1 MRYLLFALAVT
12 AHAAVP
18 DFLPP
23 DTKVV
28 IGINVRGLVDSP
40 LFKDIFAARGM
51 ATQYLPGSF
60 SFGGVDLAKDIDD
73 VTIASTGD
81 GEKAP
86 ALFVVRGRFPG
97 TIAPTK
103 DYALLDRNTLVGG
116 DPALVR
122 AALNGKRS
130 SLPPSLAG
138 RVAALE
144 SRYDVWA
151 VGEVPQ
157 GLHSSMAASP
167 EIQAIDRFEVGASLR
182 SGLDLAAQ
190 IHMRDSKE
198 TEKLVQTLKLL
209 ELMIAMQP
217 SANNGTRFNLKSDQS
232 TISLD
237 LFIPEAELRKSIE
250 EQKTRFASAA
260 MPQMSPGGAAPAMP
274 VMAASPAPIPAP
286 KNIAPPGTAL
296 TDTKGNTVTITL
308 PRK

>member
-1 MRYLLFALAVT
+1 
-12 AHAAVP
+12 
-18 DFLPP
+18 
-23 DTKVV
+23 
-28 IGINVRGLVDSP
+28 
-40 LFKDIFAARGM
+40 
-51 ATQYLPGSF
+51 
-60 SFGGVDLAKDIDD
+60 
-73 VTIASTGD
+73 
-81 GEKAP
+81 
-86 ALFVVRGRFPG
+86 
-97 TIAPTK
+97 
-103 DYALLDRNTLVGG
+103 
-116 DPALVR
+116 
-122 AALNGKRS
+122 
-130 SLPPSLAG
+130 
-138 RVAALE
+138 VAALE

-237 LFIPEAELRKSIE
+237 LFIPEEELRKSIE
-250 EQKTRFASAA
+250 QQKTRFASSA
-260 MPQMSPGGAAPAMP
+260 MPQGAPGAAPVLPFA
-274 VMAASPAPIPAP
+274 AASPAAIPAP
-286 KNIAPPGTAL
+286 KNIAPPGTVVS
-296 TDTKGNTVTITL
+296 DTKGNTVTITL